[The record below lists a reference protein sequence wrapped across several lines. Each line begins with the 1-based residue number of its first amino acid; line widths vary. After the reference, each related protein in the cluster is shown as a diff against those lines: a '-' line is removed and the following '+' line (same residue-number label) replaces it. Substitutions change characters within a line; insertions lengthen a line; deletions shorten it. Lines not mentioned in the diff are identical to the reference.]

1 MIIVCDRQLWI
12 KLDYLLHFVSFKFL
26 AINWCRRLRRSL
38 VDAAG
43 FDPEPIQFGPQR
55 LHSLRRIAIEITSA
69 DTNKLPAGTL
79 KIALA
84 GHVLFIPFRA
94 VPLVAVT
101 FHGQASLHA
110 FDNQVN
116 PITVV
121 RRIPDAHL
129 RLNVVAFLPNSLENV
144 LLKR

>member
-1 MIIVCDRQLWI
+1 MPPGLIPQPV
-12 KLDYLLHFVSFKFL
+12 
-26 AINWCRRLRRSL
+26 
-38 VDAAG
+38 
-43 FDPEPIQFGPQR
+43 QFGPQGFQGVC
-55 LHSLRRIAIEITSA
+55 RIAIEITST
-69 DTNKLPAGTL
+69 DSNKLPAGTL

-101 FHGQASLHA
+101 FHRKASLHT
-110 FDNQVN
+110 FDNQVD

-121 RRIPDAHL
+121 PITDANL
-129 RLNVVAFLPNSLENV
+129 RLNVVAFLSNSLENV